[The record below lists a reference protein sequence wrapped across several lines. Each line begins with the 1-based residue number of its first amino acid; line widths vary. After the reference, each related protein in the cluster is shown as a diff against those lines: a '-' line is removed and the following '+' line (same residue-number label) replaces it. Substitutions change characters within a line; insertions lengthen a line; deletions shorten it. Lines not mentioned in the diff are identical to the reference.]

1 MAMTSTEADRE
12 FDTDLDLHTDEF
24 REHNYELL
32 DHLRQSCPVART
44 TAAQGTWL
52 FTSYESV
59 FDACAAPDLFS
70 SGPERTLMSPE
81 MAASRVRL
89 IPIEY
94 DGPVVQQ
101 YRKLL
106 LGVLSP
112 GAAKRKEP
120 ELRSIATELIDSF
133 IETGHADLATDLFT
147 PLPARW
153 ILRLCAF
160 DESDWPQWIEWI
172 HSMVH
177 DMVSDPARAAASV
190 ASIAQRVSDEIT
202 RRRSN
207 LSDGDLLSNLITA
220 RIDGNPLTDEE
231 LSGIVFL
238 LLLGGMDTTAGL
250 TGNAFLHIA
259 ADDQLRTRLANADA
273 TTLDRA
279 TEEFL
284 RHDTPTQGQPRVV
297 TRDEVFHGRQ
307 LKAGDRVS
315 LMYASAN
322 RDPDKFAHPNSID
335 LDRASNQQIAFSL
348 GPHRCLGSNFA
359 RVMFQVMITEVLR
372 RLPDVHISG
381 PVERIADAGDVYA
394 VEHLPVSFTAGR
406 KEGS

>member
-1 MAMTSTEADRE
+1 MSATDFDRD
-12 FDTDLDLHTDEF
+12 FDTELDLHSDAF

-32 DHLRQSCPVART
+32 DDLRRTCPVART
-44 TAAQGTWL
+44 TAGEGTWL
-52 FTSYESV
+52 FTSYEAI

-81 MAASRVRL
+81 MAAHKVRL

-106 LGVLSP
+106 LGPLSP
-112 GAAKRKEP
+112 GAAKGKEA
-120 ELRSIATELIDSF
+120 ELRGIATELIDTF
-133 IETGHADLATDLFT
+133 IESGQADLATDLFT

-177 DMVSDPARAAASV
+177 DAHHDPARAAASV
-190 ASIAQRVSDEIT
+190 ASVSGRIT
-202 RRRSN
+202 EEVARRRTD
-207 LSDGDLLSNLITA
+207 LSEGDLLSNLISA
-220 RIDGNPLTDEE
+220 RINGEPLTEQE
-231 LSGIVFL
+231 LAGIVFL

-259 ADDQLRTRLANADA
+259 TDERIKLRLAKADA
-273 TTLDRA
+273 ATLDRA

-297 TRDEVFHGRQ
+297 TRDAVFHGRQ
-307 LKAGDRVS
+307 LKEGDRVS

-322 RDPDKFAHPNSID
+322 RDPEKFEDPNEID
-335 LDRASNQQIAFSL
+335 FDRSTNQQIAFSL
-348 GPHRCLGSNFA
+348 GAHRCLGSNFA

-372 RLPDVHISG
+372 RMPDVRISG
-381 PVERIADAGDVYA
+381 PIQRIADAGDVYA
-394 VEHLPVSFTAGR
+394 VQHLPVSFTPGV
-406 KEGS
+406 KEGVR

>member
-1 MAMTSTEADRE
+1 MTMTPIEAPRE
-12 FDTDLDLHTDEF
+12 FDTELDLHTDEF

-32 DHLRQSCPVART
+32 DELRQVCPVART
-44 TAAQGTWL
+44 TAGEGTWL
-52 FTSYESV
+52 FTSYQSV

-106 LGVLSP
+106 LGALSP
-112 GAAKRKEP
+112 GAAKRNEP
-120 ELRSIATELIDSF
+120 ELRRIATELIDQV
-133 IETGHADLATDLFT
+133 IESGQADLATDLFT

-177 DMVSDPARAAASV
+177 DVHSDPTRAAASV
-190 ASIAQRVSDEIT
+190 ASIGGRVATEIA
-202 RRRSN
+202 RRRDN
-207 LSDGDLLSNLITA
+207 LVEGDLLSRLITA
-220 RIDGNPLTDEE
+220 EIDGKPLSDEE

-250 TGNAFLHIA
+250 AGNAFLHIA
-259 ADDQLRTRLANADA
+259 TDDRIRERLATADA
-273 TTLDRA
+273 ATLDRA

-297 TRDEVFHGRQ
+297 TRDAEFHGRQ

-322 RDPDKFAHPNSID
+322 RDPDKFEAPNEID
-335 LDRASNQQIAFSL
+335 FDRPSNQQVAFSL

-372 RLPDVHISG
+372 RMPDVRISG
-381 PVERIADAGDVYA
+381 PIERIADAGDVYA
-394 VEHLPVSFTAGR
+394 VEHLPVSFTPGAR
-406 KEGS
+406 EG

>member
-1 MAMTSTEADRE
+1 MAMTFTEADRE

-32 DHLRQSCPVART
+32 DDLRQSCPVART
-44 TAAQGTWL
+44 TALEGTWL

-59 FDACAAPDLFS
+59 FDACALPDLFS
-70 SGPERTLMSPE
+70 SGPERTLMRPE
-81 MAASRVRL
+81 MAAARVRL

-106 LGVLSP
+106 LGALSP

-133 IETGHADLATDLFT
+133 IETGRADLATDLFT

-160 DESDWPQWIEWI
+160 DESDWPQWVDWI

-177 DMVSDPARAAASV
+177 DMVSDPQRAADSM
-190 ASIAQRVSDEIT
+190 ASIGGRVAEEIT

-207 LSDGDLLSNLITA
+207 LSDNDLLSNLITA
-220 RIDGNPLTDEE
+220 RIDGELLTDEE

-259 ADDQLRTRLANADA
+259 ADERLRSRLATADA

-297 TRDEVFHGRQ
+297 TRDEIFHGRQ

-322 RDPDKFAHPNSID
+322 RDPNKFEDPNSID
-335 LDRASNQQIAFSL
+335 FDRTSNQQIAFSL

-406 KEGS
+406 KEGV